1 MVYALVFIFGTIV
14 GSFLNVVILRY
25 NTGESFLT
33 GDSRCFKCGKNLK
46 WHELVP
52 VLSFVFQKRKC
63 AECKTKISWQYP
75 IVEILTGLIFALFFY
90 FSYQGNGEFLNYSS
104 LSHLYGGL
112 PMRQLLSTFYFL
124 IIFCLLIII
133 SVYDFRHQIIP
144 NFFVW
149 IFNILAFINL
159 FFIKPVPIPN
169 TSVFYPLLST
179 LYSPFCNFFSG
190 LAFAGV
196 FALMWFVSKGKW
208 MGFGDAKL
216 VLGMGWIL
224 GLVKG
229 FAAIVFSFW
238 IGAVVGI
245 VLLFAQK
252 KRYNI
257 KSKIAFGPFLTAG
270 FFISYFLGDYLINLI
285 L

>member
-25 NTGESFLT
+25 NTGESFLI
-33 GDSRCFKCGKNLK
+33 GGSRCFNCGKKLK
-46 WHELVP
+46 WNELIP
-52 VLSFVFQKRKC
+52 VLSFVFQKGKC
-63 AECKTKISWQYP
+63 AECKTKISCQYP

-90 FSYQGNGEFLNYSS
+90 FFYQGGGHFFNYFSS
-104 LSHLYGGL
+104 STFSF
-112 PMRQLLSTFYFL
+112 LLSVFYFL
-124 IIFCLLIII
+124 VIFCLLIII

-144 NFFVW
+144 NSFVYV
-149 IFNILAFINL
+149 FNILAFINL
-159 FFIKPVPIPN
+159 FFIKSVSISN
-169 TSVFYPLLST
+169 TSIFYPLFST
-179 LYSPFCNFFSG
+179 FYSPLCNFVSG
-190 LAFAGV
+190 LAFASV

-224 GLVKG
+224 GLAKG
-229 FAAIVFSFW
+229 FAAIAFSFW
-238 IGAVVGI
+238 IGAIVGI